1 MLKRKERE
9 RGKGKEERGRLP
21 TEERCEWWPVMTPTG
36 RFHWEGRER
45 RMVGTGGKKKG
56 QSRYKK
62 CNRLR
67 VHKKNII
74 FYIKS
79 WFSDFIKLGSQKYIF
94 AKWPHQNTNSEIFFL
109 NNYFFIYKM
118 SYYLN
123 KNMKGLI
130 WWIWGLFHYF
140 NQLIL
145 FFFIKLLYA

>member
-36 RFHWEGRER
+36 RFHWGGREGEANGGYR
-45 RMVGTGGKKKG
+45 RKKKKG

-94 AKWPHQNTNSEIFFL
+94 AK
-109 NNYFFIYKM
+109 
-118 SYYLN
+118 
-123 KNMKGLI
+123 
-130 WWIWGLFHYF
+130 
-140 NQLIL
+140 
-145 FFFIKLLYA
+145 